1 MHVERAGFTALK
13 GTRHESRPAVELSAG
28 GPVGDR
34 VFCLV
39 DPARGRVLRTV
50 ENPSLVR
57 AGARWADGVLT
68 VDLPGARAQGEPA
81 PTGEVV
87 KADYWGRLA
96 AVEVVEGP
104 WASAFSDYLGHQVV
118 LGRAARPGE
127 VVYGASV
134 TLLSTASMRL
144 LGEHLGHE
152 VDSARFRSTFLVDSG
167 DDAHVEDT
175 WVGRELRLGGA
186 VVRVRGIVPRCAVVD
201 IDPATGRSD
210 TPVLRTLAGY
220 RRGER
225 EVHFGVDA
233 VVVGPGLVRAGDQV
247 ELGRG

>member
-1 MHVERAGFTALK
+1 MRIERAGFTALK
-13 GTRHESRPAVELSAG
+13 GTRHEARTEVELTAG

-39 DPARGRVLRTV
+39 DPARDRVLRTV

-57 AGARWADGVLT
+57 ARTRWRDGVLS
-68 VDLPGARAQGEPA
+68 VDLPDRTVEGEPA
-81 PTGEVV
+81 PTGEVM
-87 KADYWGRLA
+87 KADYWGRPA

-104 WASAFSDYLGHQVV
+104 WAAAFSDFLGHDVV
-118 LGRAARPGE
+118 LGRAVGPGE
-127 VVYGASV
+127 VVYGATV
-134 TLLSTASMRL
+134 TLLSTASMAL

-152 VDSARFRSTFLVDSG
+152 VDSARFRSTFLVDAG
-167 DDAHVEDT
+167 EQAHVEDT
-175 WVGRELRLGGA
+175 WVGRELRLGDA
-186 VVRVRGIVPRCAVVD
+186 VVRVRGTVPRCAVVD
-201 IDPATGRSD
+201 IDPATGRRD

-220 RRGER
+220 RQDER

-233 VVVGPGLVRAGDQV
+233 IVVGPGLVRARDQV